1 MPAIPVDSNGNPLY
15 PDNNTQK
22 PIVNAS
28 SSAKDNSKNSDV
40 NDPKRVLSKPNSQYI
55 EISPYHESDV
65 SAYIYFRMFSYERR
79 RQSERIEN
87 GVTVSR
93 STGTSGVTG
102 ASDKTEYKGS
112 IVLPLTQPI
121 NMGYQINWDS
131 FDSPLSAKGAL
142 DAGLKAAQAAA
153 QTALSLGGVVAN
165 GMTRAIGSAAEAA
178 EPLTEYI
185 TNVAANEAETVANL
199 DSELVLQG
207 IGLRKHTF
215 EFLLTPRNAKETEMI
230 MKAIKEFKKASSPA
244 RSNGGLTLEYPYEF
258 AIYFMDGRKGREGEA
273 LKIPTI
279 PDCACININVTY
291 NPQLVRFNE
300 DKTPIQYRL
309 SLQFV
314 EHQTLTRDD
323 IEEGGF

>member
-15 PDNNTQK
+15 PDNNTQTL
-22 PIVNAS
+22 IVNAS
-28 SSAKDNSKNSDV
+28 SSTKDNLKNSDA
-40 NDPKRVLSKPNSQYI
+40 NDPKRVLSKPNSKYI
-55 EISPYHESDV
+55 EIAPYSDEDV
-65 SAYIYFRMFSYERR
+65 SAYIFFRMFSYERR
-79 RQSERIEN
+79 RQSERLEN
-87 GVTVSR
+87 GVTVTR
-93 STGTSGVTG
+93 STGTGLG

-131 FDSPLSAKGAL
+131 FDSPLSAKGVL
-142 DAGLKAAQAAA
+142 DAGLSAAKAAVASRFSA
-153 QTALSLGGVVAN
+153 GGVLSSGGAVIN
-165 GMTRAIGSAAEAA
+165 GAIEAA

-185 TNVAANEAETVANL
+185 TNVAANEAEQVANL

-215 EFLLTPRNAKETEMI
+215 EFLLTPRNAKESQLI
-230 MKAIKEFKKASSPA
+230 MAAIKEFKKAASPA
-244 RSNGGLTLEYPYEF
+244 KAFGGLALEYPYEF
-258 AIYFMDGRKGREGEA
+258 SIYFMDGRRGREGQP

-279 PDCACININVTY
+279 PDCACVNINVTY

-300 DKTPIQYRL
+300 DQTPIQYRL